1 MEPLTTL
8 ARRLFQVFTGLY
20 GLREAIGR
28 HSVRHPAITPIVLL
42 VCARFTRLIA
52 RLDRLSL
59 KHQAGTLAPRA
70 PRSAKTPRKPAAKPD
85 LRLPTG
91 RGWLV
96 RMVPAAGAAGGA
108 VHALLQDP
116 DVRALVEAAPQAGR
130 LFRPLSRM
138 LGVDLPAWLRLPR
151 RPRKSRAKPLPV
163 PLTPP
168 PIYPPGLLPGES
180 FLPPR
185 LRREFRA
192 LGLFRLPIV
201 PGAG

>member
-8 ARRLFQVFTGLY
+8 ARRLFQIFTGLY

-28 HSVRHPAITPIVLL
+28 HSVRYPAITPIVLL
-42 VCARFTRLIA
+42 VCARLSRMIA
-52 RLDRLSL
+52 RLDRLTL
-59 KHQAGTLAPRA
+59 KHQAGTRHPRA
-70 PRSAKTPRKPAAKPD
+70 PRTAKAPHTGTKPG
-85 LRLPTG
+85 LRLPTR

-96 RMVPAAGAAGGA
+96 QMVPAAAAAGGA

-116 DVRALVEAAPQAGR
+116 ETRALVEAAPQAGR
-130 LFRPLSRM
+130 VFRPLARM

-151 RPRKSRAKPLPV
+151 RPRKSRAKPEPEA
-163 PLTPP
+163 LTPP
-168 PIYPPGLLPGES
+168 PAYPPGLMPGER